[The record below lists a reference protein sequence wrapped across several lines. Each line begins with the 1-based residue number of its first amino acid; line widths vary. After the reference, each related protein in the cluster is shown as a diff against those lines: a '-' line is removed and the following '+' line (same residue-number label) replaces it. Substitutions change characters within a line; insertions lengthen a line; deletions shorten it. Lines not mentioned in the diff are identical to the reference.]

1 MTNDHRTDI
10 RDAAES
16 DTADAREIVRAMA
29 TGEPYADPYT
39 GEDRDPYDVM
49 AETFIAVEVWAPL
62 GDEYGSHRGADLDRA
77 RVEFLLSVG
86 GPTVSAVVDTAR
98 DAVTYRH
105 SWGRDDRGEDCREVD
120 LWADDRGGN
129 AGPWAPEAGPGAPWL
144 ALAADV
150 VEGYR

>member
-16 DTADAREIVRAMA
+16 DTADVRAIVRAMA
-29 TGEPYADPYT
+29 TGEPYTDPYT

-49 AETFIAVEVWAPL
+49 GETFLAVEVWAPL
-62 GDEYGSHRGADLDRA
+62 GDGSARAADLDRA
-77 RVEFLLSVG
+77 RVEFLLGVG
-86 GPTVSAVVDTAR
+86 GPTVSVLVDLGR

-105 SWGRDDRGEDCREVD
+105 SWGRDARGEDCHELD
-120 LWADDRGGN
+120 LWADDDRGGN

-144 ALAADV
+144 TLARDV
-150 VEGYR
+150 VDGYR